1 MTPTAPLLV
10 KGGPHQISAG
20 LTFLFALACGVIV
33 ANIYYP
39 QPLAGPICASLGLPE
54 WAAGLI
60 VTMSQVGYGLGL
72 LLLVPLGDIFENRR
86 LVVTLVSCA
95 AVALLVAG
103 SATGAGIFFAAG
115 LCIGLSSVAV
125 QVLVPYAAHMAPE
138 ESRGKVVGNVMSG
151 LMLGI
156 MLARPVA
163 SGITRI
169 SSWHAVFFFSA
180 AVMIVGAFVLSRAL
194 PRRLPD
200 SQLRYRDLLGSMWHL
215 ARETPVLRRRALYQA
230 TMYGAFSLFWTATPL
245 LLTGPQF
252 KMTQGGVALFALAG
266 VAGAVAAP
274 LAGRWADR
282 GWSLYGSAFAMSSV
296 SVAFLLSLAGYAG
309 SWTSLLILTA
319 SAILLDFG
327 VSANLVFGQRA
338 IFSLCA
344 HHRSRLNGLYMAT
357 FFTGGAMGSAVGGWS
372 YAHGGWPLA
381 AWIGFAIPLPALA
394 YWAKELW
401 RPPQAI

>member
-1 MTPTAPLLV
+1 MTPT
-10 KGGPHQISAG
+10 ISRG
-20 LTFLFALACGVIV
+20 MTFLFALACGVIV

-39 QPLAGPICASLGLPE
+39 QPLAGPICASLGLPQ

-86 LVVTLVSCA
+86 LVVTLVVCAMLSVLAAGCATTA
-95 AVALLVAG
+95 AV
-103 SATGAGIFFAAG
+103 FFSAG

-138 ESRGKVVGNVMSG
+138 ASRGKLVGNVMSG

-163 SGITRI
+163 SFITRF
-169 SSWHAVFFFSA
+169 SSWHVVFFFSGGVMLVM
-180 AVMIVGAFVLSRAL
+180 AVVLSRAL
-194 PRRLPD
+194 PRRVPD
-200 SQLRYRDLLGSMWHL
+200 ANLHYKDLLGSMWHL
-215 ARETPVLRRRALYQA
+215 ALHTPVLRRRAAYQSS
-230 TMYGAFSLFWTATPL
+230 MYGAFSLFWTATPL

-252 KMTQGGVALFALAG
+252 NLTQAGVALFALAG

-282 GWSLYGSAFAMSSV
+282 GWTRWGSALAMSAV
-296 SVAFLLSLAGYAG
+296 SVAFLVSLYGHSG
-309 SWTSLLILTA
+309 STVSLLILTGA
-319 SAILLDFG
+319 AILLDFG

-344 HHRSRLNGLYMAT
+344 GHRSRLNGLYMAT
-357 FFTGGAMGSAVGGWS
+357 FFIGGALGSALGGWA

-381 AWIGFAIPLPALA
+381 AWIGFAMPLPALV
-394 YWAKELW
+394 YWATEGKAPSEKLS
-401 RPPQAI
+401 